1 MDGGF
6 ISNLGNELAAMK
18 AVFSLCVVIV
28 IFSYMFTKLDNIAA
42 SITGGGDSGSGL
54 GMVATMYALGRM
66 ASGGGKKEG
75 KQGGNIENNSPAGG
89 GGKSGMSAA
98 HRIAQ
103 RMRGK

>member
-1 MDGGF
+1 
-6 ISNLGNELAAMK
+6 
-18 AVFSLCVVIV
+18 
-28 IFSYMFTKLDNIAA
+28 MFTKLDNIAA

-66 ASGGGKKEG
+66 ASGGGKKDG